1 MESRMRVVVPKPPQP
16 SSAAAQSV
24 MRGNRRRDTR
34 PELVLRAALHRLGLR
49 YRVDLKIGHGR
60 SAPRPDVAFT
70 RARVAV
76 FLDGCFWHGCPEHG
90 VQPRTNPHYWSAK
103 VARNQERD
111 QQNQLTLEQGGWLVV
126 RIWEH
131 EDVAQAAQ
139 RIQRLVRARSDLPRS
154 ACSVRPLRDEGSPLR
169 CCTPDWISAARGSTV
184 RVRQR
189 ALQKPR
195 KSRLFLSA

>member
-1 MESRMRVVVPKPPQP
+1 MRVVVPKPPQP

-24 MRGNRRRDTR
+24 C
-34 PELVLRAALHRLGLR
+34 AATG
-49 YRVDLKIGHGR
+49 
-60 SAPRPDVAFT
+60 DVT
-70 RARVAV
+70 RARSLCFAPR
-76 FLDGCFWHGCPEHG
+76 FWHGCPEHG

-126 RIWEH
+126 RIREH

-195 KSRLFLSA
+195 KIAAFSVGVNSQVTTLRTLPFPQAASEHVRRRA